1 MNQFVFQRLT
11 TDKSSFQAL
20 QLKGSFI
27 NDILQKWSVFEPPSP
42 TRQQVHNSQNWGY
55 SSLHCEHWSCKFNF
69 NDTPTPY
76 AFYFLEP
83 YA

>member
-42 TRQQVHNSQNWGY
+42 TRQQVHNSQN
-55 SSLHCEHWSCKFNF
+55 
-69 NDTPTPY
+69 
-76 AFYFLEP
+76 
-83 YA
+83 